1 MKLHLGCGSKKLEG
15 YVNVDVVGTPDKVC
29 DLSAFPWPFEDD
41 SADEI
46 FSEHFLEHVID
57 FEKTILE
64 IHRILKPNGVLHF
77 RVPHFRNACTP
88 GHLHRWDFSVFTCKR
103 LGDSAPHLWN
113 GRRLF
118 ITDSVRIRYTF
129 ISFIPRFFWATLEF
143 FANINPEAWDYLGF
157 IIDEVEFVGHKPQAI
172 PTI

>member
-1 MKLHLGCGSKKLEG
+1 MKLHLGCGSKKLDG

-129 ISFIPRFFWATLEF
+129 ISFIPRFFWTILEF
-143 FANINPEAWDYLGF
+143 FANINAEALAS
-157 IIDEVEFVGHKPQAI
+157 HRS
-172 PTI
+172 